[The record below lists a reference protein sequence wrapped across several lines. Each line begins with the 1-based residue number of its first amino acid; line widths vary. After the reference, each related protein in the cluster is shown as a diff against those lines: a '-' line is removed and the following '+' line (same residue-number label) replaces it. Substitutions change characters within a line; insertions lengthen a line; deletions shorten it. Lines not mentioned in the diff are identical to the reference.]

1 MSAAAPVYKA
11 EDRSLLLP
19 YYKRFLV
26 EPSLPF
32 IPARVHPN
40 TITHVGHLIC
50 LASAAL
56 LLALKPT
63 RGWPFIVS
71 MLLLQ
76 LYCWCDNADGAHARR
91 TRQSSAL
98 GEFLDH
104 GLDILNTVYI
114 AILTAVTMGT
124 SPVWTVAMVLM
135 IPAAASITMWEQSQT
150 GVFRLGL
157 LNQIESIQVL
167 SFAMIGT
174 ALFGTEW
181 WKTVGVGPVTLY
193 LFFMW
198 WPTTTMLT
206 GKLHGLWR
214 VFKTGAPLWP
224 ALVFLALQGTILAA
238 AALGHLSV
246 LVACAFVTVANVYFG
261 VRMLVSRLHGE
272 LPRVDRP
279 LVAALVGALALVAW
293 RTAGLNVNH
302 DFGVVAAV
310 GVCGLFAVLSALD
323 TRQGV
328 QVIERVEA
336 RVTR

>member
-1 MSAAAPVYKA
+1 MSTAPVYKA

-19 YYKRFLV
+19 YYKRFLI
-26 EPSLPF
+26 EPTLPF
-32 IPARVHPN
+32 IPARIHPN
-40 TITHVGHLIC
+40 SITHVGHLLC
-50 LASAAL
+50 LSSAAL

-63 RGWPFIVS
+63 RGWLFIVS
-71 MLLLQ
+71 MILLQ
-76 LYCWCDNADGAHARR
+76 LYCWADNADGAHARR
-91 TRQSSAL
+91 TKQSSAM

-135 IPAAASITMWEQSQT
+135 IPAAASITMWEQTQT

-181 WKTVGVGPVTLY
+181 WKTIGVGPITVY
-193 LFFMW
+193 VFFMW
-198 WPTTTMLT
+198 WPTTTILA
-206 GKLHGLWR
+206 GKLHGLFR
-214 VFKTGAPLWP
+214 VFKAGGPLWP
-224 ALVFLALQGTILAA
+224 ALVFLSLQGTILVA

-246 LVACAFVTVANVYFG
+246 LTACAFVTAANVYFG
-261 VRMLVSRLHGE
+261 VRMLVLRLHGQK
-272 LPRVDRP
+272 PRVDRP
-279 LVAALVGALALVAW
+279 LVAALIGALALVAW
-293 RTAGLNVNH
+293 RSAGLPVNQL
-302 DFGVVAAV
+302 FGAVAAV
-310 GVCGLFAVLSALD
+310 CICLLFAVLSLLD

-328 QVIERVEA
+328 LVIERVEA
-336 RVTR
+336 RVPR